1 MDIQLMDIIGEGK
14 HIVYKNSIQ
23 SYRNL
28 WLVYMHA
35 GERNQVYQAKLQK
48 PIVKTHYHVESS
60 TKVAVKTLKGM

>member
-1 MDIQLMDIIGEGK
+1 MDIIGEGK
-14 HIVYKNSIQ
+14 HNIIVYKNSIHHTEI
-23 SYRNL
+23 YDL
-28 WLVYMHA
+28 YIYMHA